1 MNQVY
6 VGGSYFHV
14 YISILK
20 SIYRTDPSSENLLIL
35 NDHTPG
41 ISEIIPALRKSGY
54 FDHVIEVPFVN
65 LKRRIKDETS
75 FIAKVFRR
83 NKLSIDYV
91 ERNSPIAE
99 YDSFIRN
106 SEINL
111 FYNLGLSSSFF
122 ITKYR
127 NNFFRM
133 LEDGEH
139 NYFPRISMLQALKR
153 RHILNTV
160 MGEGLDPEIKE
171 IEVQHV
177 HRLHDRV
184 KCKGKTLELQKM
196 QEGLSDEDQKKILS
210 IFMNGQEISIS
221 GNNNALL
228 VTQPLSEDGLLSEA
242 QKLKLYD
249 ELLQQYA
256 SECTLYI
263 KCHPRE
269 KTDYRG
275 KILPT
280 FTEIP
285 RRFPLEML
293 DLLKSIKFKRGI
305 TVFSGGLNNLQC
317 IEEKVFLGKDYLKKA
332 KLLSTL

>member
-6 VGGSYFHV
+6 IGGTYFHV

-20 SIYRTDPSSENLLIL
+20 SIYRTDRTSKSLLIL

-41 ISEIIPALRKSGY
+41 ISEIVPALRASGY
-54 FDHVIEVPFVN
+54 FDFVIEVPFVL
-65 LKRRIKDETS
+65 LKRRIKNEIS
-75 FIAKVFRR
+75 FISKALNR
-83 NKLSIDYV
+83 NKLAIDYV
-91 ERNSPIAE
+91 EQNSAIGE
-99 YDSFIRN
+99 YGSFIRDA
-106 SEINL
+106 EINL
-111 FYNLGLSSSFF
+111 FYNLGLSSSYF

-127 NNFFRM
+127 HSFFRM

-139 NYFPRISMLQALKR
+139 NYLPRVGRFQAFKR
-153 RHILNTV
+153 RHILKTV

-177 HRLHDRV
+177 HRLHERV
-184 KCKGKTLELQKM
+184 RFKGKTLDLQKM
-196 QEGLSDEDQKKILS
+196 QEGLTVEDQEKILS
-210 IFMNGQEISIS
+210 IFMNGQEITIS
-221 GNNNALL
+221 GNDNALL

-242 QKLKLYD
+242 QKIKLYNN
-249 ELLQQYA
+249 LLQQYA
-256 SECTLYI
+256 SDCTVYI

-317 IEEKVFLGKDYLKKA
+317 IDQKVFLGKDYLKKT
-332 KLLSTL
+332 KL

>member
-6 VGGSYFHV
+6 VGGTYFHV

-20 SIYRTDPSSENLLIL
+20 SIFRADRDSKNLLIL

-41 ISEIIPALRKSGY
+41 LSEIVPALRASGY
-54 FDHVIEVPFVN
+54 FDFVIEVPFVK
-65 LKRRIKDETS
+65 LKRRIKDETG
-75 FIAKVFRR
+75 FIKKVISR
-83 NKLSIDYV
+83 NRLAIEYV
-91 ERNSPIAE
+91 EQNSAIAQ
-99 YDSFIRN
+99 YDEFIRHA
-106 SEINL
+106 EINL
-111 FYNLGLSSSFF
+111 FYNLGLSSSYF

-139 NYFPRISMLQALKR
+139 NYLPRVGRFQAFKR
-153 RHILNTV
+153 RHILKTV

-177 HRLHDRV
+177 HRLHERV
-184 KCKGKTLELQKM
+184 RFKGKTLDLQKM
-196 QEGLSDEDQKKILS
+196 QESLSAADQEKILS
-210 IFMNGQEISIS
+210 IFMNGQAIEVL
-221 GNNNALL
+221 GDNNALL
-228 VTQPLSEDGLLSEA
+228 ITQPLSEDGLLGEEE
-242 QKLKLYD
+242 KITMYNK
-249 ELLQQYA
+249 LLQQYA
-256 SECTLYI
+256 TGLSVYI

-269 KTDYRG
+269 KTDYHG

-293 DLLKSIKFKRGI
+293 DLLKSIRFKKGI

-317 IEEKVFLGKDYLKKA
+317 IEEKIFLGKEYLKKV
-332 KLLSTL
+332 

>member
-6 VGGSYFHV
+6 VGGTYFHV

-20 SIYRTDPSSENLLIL
+20 CIFRADRSSKSLLIL

-41 ISEIIPALRKSGY
+41 LSEIVPALRTSGY
-54 FDHVIEVPFVN
+54 FDFVIEVPFVK
-65 LKRRIKDETS
+65 LKRRIKDETG
-75 FIAKVFRR
+75 FVNKLFKR
-83 NKLSIDYV
+83 NKLAIEYV
-91 ERNSPIAE
+91 ENNSPIQAH
-99 YDSFIRN
+99 DVFIRN
-106 SEINL
+106 AEINL
-111 FYNLGLSSSFF
+111 FYNLGLSSSYF

-139 NYFPRISMLQALKR
+139 NYLPRVGRFQAFKR
-153 RHILNTV
+153 RHILKTV

-177 HRLHDRV
+177 HRLHERV
-184 KCKGKTLELQKM
+184 RVKGKTLELQKM
-196 QEGLSDEDQKKILS
+196 QEALSAADQEKILS
-210 IFMNGQEISIS
+210 IFMNGQSIEVTGS
-221 GNNNALL
+221 NNALL
-228 VTQPLSEDGLLSEA
+228 ITQPLSEDGLLTEA
-242 QKLKLYD
+242 EKISLYNN
-249 ELLQQYA
+249 LLQQHAAGLAVYV
-256 SECTLYI
+256 

-269 KTDYRG
+269 KTDYHG

-293 DLLKSIKFKRGI
+293 DLLKSIRFKKGI

-317 IEEKVFLGKDYLKKA
+317 IEEKVFLGKDYLKK
-332 KLLSTL
+332 L

>member
-6 VGGSYFHV
+6 VGGTYFHV

-20 SIYRTDPSSENLLIL
+20 SIFRADRGSKNLLIL

-41 ISEIIPALRKSGY
+41 LSEIVPALRESGY
-54 FDHVIEVPFVN
+54 FDFVLEVPFVR

-75 FIAKVFRR
+75 FIKKVFSR
-83 NKLSIDYV
+83 NRLAIDYV
-91 ERNSPIAE
+91 ENNSAIGG
-99 YDSFIRN
+99 YDEFIRHA
-106 SEINL
+106 EINL
-111 FYNLGLSSSFF
+111 FYNLGLSSSYF

-139 NYFPRISMLQALKR
+139 NYLPRVGRFQAFKR
-153 RHILNTV
+153 RHILKTV

-177 HRLHDRV
+177 HRLNQRV
-184 KCKGKTLELQKM
+184 RFKGRTLELQKM
-196 QEGLSDEDQKKILS
+196 QDSLSAKDQENILS
-210 IFMNGQEISIS
+210 IFMNGQAIEVF
-221 GNNNALL
+221 GDNNALL
-228 VTQPLSEDGLLSEA
+228 ITQPLSEDGLLTEQEKIA
-242 QKLKLYD
+242 MYNT
-249 ELLQQYA
+249 LLQQYA
-256 SECTLYI
+256 HGLSVYV

-269 KTDYRG
+269 KTDYHG

-293 DLLKSIKFKRGI
+293 DLLKSIRFKKGI
-305 TVFSGGLNNLQC
+305 TVFSGGLNNLKC
-317 IEEKVFLGKDYLKKA
+317 IEEKIFLGKEYLKKV
-332 KLLSTL
+332 

>member
-6 VGGSYFHV
+6 VGGTYFHV

-20 SIYRTDPSSENLLIL
+20 SIFRADPSSKSLLIL

-41 ISEIIPALRKSGY
+41 LSEIVPALRASGY
-54 FDHVIEVPFVN
+54 FDFVIEVPFVK
-65 LKRRIKDETS
+65 LKRRIKDEIS
-75 FIAKVFRR
+75 FVKKVFRR
-83 NKLSIDYV
+83 NKLSVEYV
-91 ERNSPIAE
+91 ENNSPINS
-99 YDSFIRN
+99 YDAFIRN
-106 SEINL
+106 AEINL
-111 FYNLGLSSSFF
+111 FYNLGLSSSYF

-127 NNFFRM
+127 DSFFRM

-139 NYFPRISMLQALKR
+139 NYLPRVGRFQAFKR
-153 RHILNTV
+153 RHILKTV

-177 HRLHDRV
+177 HRLHERV
-184 KCKGKTLELQKM
+184 RFKGKTLELQKM
-196 QEGLSDEDQKKILS
+196 QEALRVADQKKIMS
-210 IFMNGQEISIS
+210 IFMNEQSIEVT

-228 VTQPLSEDGLLSEA
+228 ITQPLSEDGLLSEA
-242 QKLKLYD
+242 KKISLYND
-249 ELLQQYA
+249 LLQQHA
-256 SECTLYI
+256 AGLTVYI

-269 KTDYRG
+269 KTDYHG

-293 DLLKSIKFKRGI
+293 DLMKSIRFKKGI

-317 IEEKVFLGKDYLKKA
+317 ITEKVFLGKDYLKK
-332 KLLSTL
+332 L